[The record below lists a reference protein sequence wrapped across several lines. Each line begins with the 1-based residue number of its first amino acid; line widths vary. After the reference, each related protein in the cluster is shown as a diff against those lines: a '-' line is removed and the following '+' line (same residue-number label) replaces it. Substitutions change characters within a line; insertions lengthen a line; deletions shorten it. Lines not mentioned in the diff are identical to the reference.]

1 VDCHIR
7 AIRGLLPFLAPAPHL
22 LSAESWGTV
31 SYMLRSPPGSRL
43 DLVHRTGAAVLG
55 IGLCVFG
62 ILGFVDRLR
71 FLSLHGTVVL
81 GLSSNGLLS
90 TISLIVGVVLIG
102 AALRGGRI
110 SSTITVAVGL
120 LFLLSGLLNLLV
132 LDTKLNLLAFRL
144 PNVIFSFIAGM
155 LLLFLGAYGRFSGGL
170 AVDNPY
176 YQRRHRADP
185 GSGAGE
191 RYRDEETD
199 RWAAAEVAVAEGH
212 ATPEQEQLVRQDA
225 QRRADE
231 ARRRAW
237 ELYESRQARDDG
249 STRTP

>member
-1 VDCHIR
+1 
-7 AIRGLLPFLAPAPHL
+7 
-22 LSAESWGTV
+22 
-31 SYMLRSPPGSRL
+31 M
-43 DLVHRTGAAVLG
+43 HRIGAAVLG
-55 IGLCVFG
+55 AGLCVFG
-62 ILGFVDRLR
+62 VLGFVDRLT
-71 FLSLHGTVVL
+71 FLAVPGRVVL

-110 SSTITVAVGL
+110 SSTITVSVGL
-120 LFLLSGLLNLLV
+120 LFLLSGLLNLTV
-132 LDTKLNLLAFRL
+132 LDTEFNLLAFRL

-170 AVDNPY
+170 PVDNPY
-176 YQRRHRADP
+176 YQRRHHDAP

-191 RYRDEETD
+191 RHRDAETD
-199 RWAAAEVAVAEGH
+199 RWVAAEVAVAEGH
-212 ATPEQEQLVRQDA
+212 ATPQQEQLVREDA

-237 ELYESRQARDDG
+237 ELYESRQARDNG
-249 STRTP
+249 STRAP